1 MFLNIFE
8 NSLNIFRLLKYMCT
22 GTRYSPPV
30 TKIPHI
36 STCVTEQTTN
46 LNVPISNI
54 ANWSQQDVKM

>member
-54 ANWSQQDVKM
+54 AN